1 MEHIPQIIKELSSAI
16 WGWPMIIL
24 LLGTHLF
31 LTIRLRFPQR
41 KIFTAIKISLQKDE
55 MSKGDVSQ
63 FAALATALAAT
74 IGTGNIIGVATAIA
88 LGGPGAVF
96 WCWLTGV
103 LGIATKYSE
112 GLLAIKYRI
121 ANERGEMS
129 GGPMYALERGLKS
142 KWLAV
147 LFCVFTA
154 IAALGIGNMVQS
166 NSLAKLVHENWGLE
180 PQLVGVV
187 LVVLVALVIIFG
199 VKGIAKVC
207 ATFVPLMAFFYIGG
221 CVWLL
226 CENFGFIPEAISL
239 ILKEAF
245 AFEAAG
251 GGAVGAGMIMAM
263 RYGIARGL
271 FSNESGLGSAPI
283 VAAAAQTRN
292 PVRQALVSASGTF
305 WDTVVICALTGI
317 VLVCSILAYP
327 DIDYTKGA
335 VLTSAAFSKIPFG
348 STMLTISLFTF
359 AFSTILGW
367 CYYGEK
373 AVEYLSSVKYI
384 KLYRLVWIVA
394 VYIGAVAELN
404 IVWDLS
410 DLMNALMAL
419 PNLIALLLLSGVVAR
434 ETRHYLWDNH
444 LNDYEPPFEASNKPK
459 K

>member
-1 MEHIPQIIKELSSAI
+1 MEQIPQIIKEIGTVI

-41 KIFTAIKISLQKDE
+41 KIFTAIKLSIQKDE
-55 MSKGDVSQ
+55 KSKGDVSQ

-112 GLLAIKYRI
+112 GLLAIKYRVT
-121 ANERGEMS
+121 NERGEMS
-129 GGPMYALERGLKS
+129 GGPMYALEYGLKS

-154 IAALGIGNMVQS
+154 VAALGIGNMVQS
-166 NSLAKLVHENWGLE
+166 NSIAKLVYENWSID
-180 PQLVGVV
+180 PQFVGIG

-207 ATFVPLMAFFYIGG
+207 TTFVPLMAFFYIGG
-221 CVWLL
+221 CVWLM
-226 CENFGFIPEAISL
+226 CININYVPEAISV

-245 AFEAAG
+245 TFDAAG
-251 GGAVGAGMIMAM
+251 GGAIGAGMIMAM

-305 WDTVVICALTGI
+305 WDTVIICALTGI
-317 VLVCSILAYP
+317 VLVSCILAYP

-335 VLTSAAFSKIPFG
+335 ALTSAAFSKIPMFG

-384 KLYRLVWIVA
+384 KVYRLIWIIA
-394 VYIGAVAELN
+394 VYVGAVAELN
-404 IVWDLS
+404 IVWDIS
-410 DLMNALMAL
+410 DVMNALMAL

-444 LNDYEPPFEASNKPK
+444 LNDYAPPMKIK
-459 K
+459 KK

>member
-1 MEHIPQIIKELSSAI
+1 
-16 WGWPMIIL
+16 
-24 LLGTHLF
+24 
-31 LTIRLRFPQR
+31 
-41 KIFTAIKISLQKDE
+41 
-55 MSKGDVSQ
+55 
-63 FAALATALAAT
+63 
-74 IGTGNIIGVATAIA
+74 
-88 LGGPGAVF
+88 
-96 WCWLTGV
+96 
-103 LGIATKYSE
+103 
-112 GLLAIKYRI
+112 
-121 ANERGEMS
+121 
-129 GGPMYALERGLKS
+129 
-142 KWLAV
+142 
-147 LFCVFTA
+147 
-154 IAALGIGNMVQS
+154 
-166 NSLAKLVHENWGLE
+166 
-180 PQLVGVV
+180 
-187 LVVLVALVIIFG
+187 
-199 VKGIAKVC
+199 
-207 ATFVPLMAFFYIGG
+207 
-221 CVWLL
+221 
-226 CENFGFIPEAISL
+226 
-239 ILKEAF
+239 
-245 AFEAAG
+245 
-251 GGAVGAGMIMAM
+251 MIMAM

-444 LNDYEPPFEASNKPK
+444 LNDYEPPFESTK
-459 K
+459 KD